1 MMVAFGGIFGYDI
14 LIAFLFALLEGD
26 TRMKTVQRILDE
38 KGHDIYSVSPDTLV
52 YDALKQRRDK
62 DIGALL
68 VLKDGKL
75 AGIFTERDY
84 ARKVILQGKSSLKT
98 MVSEIMTT
106 HVVYATPEQTNEQCM
121 VLMSARHVR
130 HLPILDHGELTG
142 MISIG
147 DLVRSIIN
155 EQKDT
160 IKQLEQYILQYTS
173 IT

>member
-1 MMVAFGGIFGYDI
+1 
-14 LIAFLFALLEGD
+14 
-26 TRMKTVQRILDE
+26 MKTVQRILDE
-38 KGHDIYSVSPDTLV
+38 KGHDIFSVSPDTLV
-52 YDALKQRRDK
+52 YDALKLMRDK

-68 VLKDGKL
+68 VLNSGKL
-75 AGIFTERDY
+75 VGIFSERDY

-98 MVSEIMTT
+98 LISEIMTH
-106 HVVYATPEQTNEQCM
+106 HVIYATPEHTNEQCM
-121 VLMSARHVR
+121 ALMVARHVR
-130 HLPILDHGELTG
+130 HLPIMDKDEQLVGL
-142 MISIG
+142 ISMG

>member
-1 MMVAFGGIFGYDI
+1 
-14 LIAFLFALLEGD
+14 
-26 TRMKTVQRILDE
+26 
-38 KGHDIYSVSPDTLV
+38 
-52 YDALKQRRDK
+52 
-62 DIGALL
+62 
-68 VLKDGKL
+68 
-75 AGIFTERDY
+75 
-84 ARKVILQGKSSLKT
+84 
-98 MVSEIMTT
+98 MTP
-106 HVVYATPEQTNEQCM
+106 HVVYASPEQTNEQCM

>member
-1 MMVAFGGIFGYDI
+1 
-14 LIAFLFALLEGD
+14 
-26 TRMKTVQRILDE
+26 MKTVQRILDE

-52 YDALKQRRDK
+52 YDALKLMRDK
-62 DIGALL
+62 DIGAVL
-68 VLKDGKL
+68 VLVDGKMV
-75 AGIFTERDY
+75 GIFSERDY

-98 MVSEIMTT
+98 LVSEIMTT
-106 HVVYATPEQTNEQCM
+106 HVVYGSPEQTNEQCM
-121 VLMSARHVR
+121 AVMAARHVR
-130 HLPILDHGELTG
+130 HLPIMDQGELTG
-142 MISIG
+142 IISIG